1 MNIKNQSK
9 KSKYHVYKP
18 PLRGIVRDGRKQ
30 GRFLIMLTYISKK
43 DVIATLQKKWSLAGA
58 TAFADHLEAKEQK
71 AGYSTL
77 FNPPEYFSSYCEYET
92 AVEAAMDYGWQPL
105 PFEYDSSNEAAALF
119 FLRQNTFAIDFVG
132 GVIVRHFEL
141 NA

>member
-1 MNIKNQSK
+1 
-9 KSKYHVYKP
+9 
-18 PLRGIVRDGRKQ
+18 
-30 GRFLIMLTYISKK
+30 MLTYISKK

-105 PFEYDSSNEAAALF
+105 PFEYDSSNETAALF

-132 GVIVRHFEL
+132 GVIVRDFEL
-141 NA
+141 GE